1 MRRAAA
7 LATLCVTSALVPPL
21 ATPRAKR
28 RAVPVDIETSDR
40 SDWYILQ
47 CYVGNELWCGETLK
61 EILSYPENAEAK
73 SRVDEILVPT
83 EKVASTRGK
92 KVYHKDRIIY
102 PGYVFVKWRPDQNSW
117 AVLTKV
123 PKVANFVGD
132 DKGMRNGIGDVV
144 VGYKGAVTPTPLTE
158 REVEGMLKIHQEGQ
172 DVGLDSIV
180 DNYAL
185 GDIVAVV
192 KGDLTGERGLIR
204 SVKNDQLIIRLTG
217 GTSAFD
223 VPLDPDQVRLLTPEE
238 IASMEQAEELAQ
250 ARADAAAR
258 EAAEREARRSG
269 EADYGRGDAGL
280 ASRRQRRADRKQDE
294 VYDVDDGAGRAA
306 RRSRWDTMAEA
317 SAREGSLG
325 FGSAVDKDLDE
336 DEYTTAEDDPDDAL
350 LGQPSEAD
358 DAFFDSLFASMGD
371 DEKPKKEKSRKAEA
385 ASDDDLLRS
394 LLSDDGGDFEED
406 DEDESFASFLGSD
419 EDDDLGDDAELL
431 SILGIGGGGD
441 EEPAQASASA
451 PAVPVASSESYDTM
465 KVPELKALLKEKGLK
480 VGGKKAE
487 LVARLREA
495 A

>member
-7 LATLCVTSALVPPL
+7 LATLCVTSALIPPL
-21 ATPRAKR
+21 TKPHARR

-158 REVEGMLKIHQEGQ
+158 REVKGMLKIHQEGQ

-223 VPLDPDQVRLLTPEE
+223 VPLDPEQVRLLTPEE
-238 IASMEQAEELAQ
+238 IAQMEQAEELAQ

-280 ASRRQRRADRKQDE
+280 ASRRQRRNERKQND

-317 SAREGSLG
+317 SAREGALG
-325 FGSAVDKDLDE
+325 FGSAVDRDLDE

-358 DAFFDSLFASMGD
+358 DAFFDSLFASMGE

-394 LLSDDGGDFEED
+394 LLSDDDGDFD
-406 DEDESFASFLGSD
+406 DEADDDESFASFLGSD
-419 EDDDLGDDAELL
+419 EDDLGDEDDAELL
-431 SILGIGGGGD
+431 SILGIGGGD
-441 EEPAQASASA
+441 AP
-451 PAVPVASSESYDTM
+451 PAVPVASSESYETM
-465 KVPELKALLKEKGLK
+465 KVPELKALLKERGLK
-480 VGGKKAE
+480 VGGKKSE
-487 LVARLREA
+487 LIERLQGA

>member
-1 MRRAAA
+1 
-7 LATLCVTSALVPPL
+7 
-21 ATPRAKR
+21 
-28 RAVPVDIETSDR
+28 
-40 SDWYILQ
+40 
-47 CYVGNELWCGETLK
+47 
-61 EILSYPENAEAK
+61 
-73 SRVDEILVPT
+73 
-83 EKVASTRGK
+83 
-92 KVYHKDRIIY
+92 
-102 PGYVFVKWRPDQNSW
+102 
-117 AVLTKV
+117 
-123 PKVANFVGD
+123 
-132 DKGMRNGIGDVV
+132 
-144 VGYKGAVTPTPLTE
+144 
-158 REVEGMLKIHQEGQ
+158 MLKIHQEGQ

-185 GDIVAVV
+185 GDIVAIV

-280 ASRRQRRADRKQDE
+280 ASRRQRRADRKQND

-317 SAREGSLG
+317 SAREGALG
-325 FGSAVDKDLDE
+325 FGAAVDRDMEE

-358 DAFFDSLFASMGD
+358 DAFFDSLFASMGG
-371 DEKPKKEKSRKAEA
+371 DEKPKKKETSRKAEA

-419 EDDDLGDDAELL
+419 EDDLGDEDDAELL
-431 SILGIGGGGD
+431 SILGIGGGD
-441 EEPAQASASA
+441 A
-451 PAVPVASSESYDTM
+451 PDPVPVATTDYDAM

-480 VGGKKAE
+480 VGGKKAD

>member
-7 LATLCVTSALVPPL
+7 LAALACVTRALVPPL
-21 ATPRAKR
+21 TKPHARR
-28 RAVPVDIETSDR
+28 RAVPVDIETSDK

-117 AVLTKV
+117 AGLTKV

-158 REVEGMLKIHQEGQ
+158 REVQGMLKIHQEGQ

-238 IASMEQAEELAQ
+238 IAQMEQAEELAQ

-280 ASRRQRRADRKQDE
+280 ASRRQRRAERKEQD

-317 SAREGSLG
+317 SAREGALG
-325 FGSAVDKDLDE
+325 FGAAVDRDMEE

-371 DEKPKKEKSRKAEA
+371 EPKKKPVSRKAEA

-394 LLSDDGGDFEED
+394 LLSDDGGDFEEED

-419 EDDDLGDDAELL
+419 EDDLGDEDDAELL

-441 EEPAQASASA
+441 DDAPAPAQ
-451 PAVPVASSESYDTM
+451 AVPVATTDYDAM
-465 KVPELKALLKEKGLK
+465 KVPELKALLKERGLK

>member
-7 LATLCVTSALVPPL
+7 LATLGVTTALIPPL
-21 ATPRAKR
+21 TKPHARR
-28 RAVPVDIETSDR
+28 RAVPVDIEASDR

-158 REVEGMLKIHQEGQ
+158 REVKGMLKIHQEGQ

-238 IASMEQAEELAQ
+238 IAQMEQAEELAQ

-280 ASRRQRRADRKQDE
+280 ASRRQRRADRKEQD

-317 SAREGSLG
+317 SAREGALG

-371 DEKPKKEKSRKAEA
+371 EPKKPVSRKAEA

-419 EDDDLGDDAELL
+419 EDDLGDEDDAELL

-441 EEPAQASASA
+441 DAP
-451 PAVPVASSESYDTM
+451 PAVPVATTESYDTM
-465 KVPELKALLKEKGLK
+465 KVPELKALLKERGLK

>member
-21 ATPRAKR
+21 TKPHARR
-28 RAVPVDIETSDR
+28 RAVPVDIETSDK

-144 VGYKGAVTPTPLTE
+144 VGYKGAVTPTPLTK

-223 VPLDPDQVRLLTPEE
+223 VPLDPDQVRLLTDEE
-238 IASMEQAEELAQ
+238 IAQMEQAEELAQ

-280 ASRRQRRADRKQDE
+280 ASRRQRRNERKQND

-317 SAREGSLG
+317 SAREGALG

-394 LLSDDGGDFEED
+394 LLSDDGADFGEED

-419 EDDDLGDDAELL
+419 EDDLGDEDDAELL
-431 SILGIGGGGD
+431 SILGIGGGD
-441 EEPAQASASA
+441 A
-451 PAVPVASSESYDTM
+451 PDAVPVATTESYDAM
-465 KVPELKALLKEKGLK
+465 KVPELKALLKERGLK
-480 VGGKKAE
+480 VGGKKAD

>member
-21 ATPRAKR
+21 TKPHTRR

-158 REVEGMLKIHQEGQ
+158 REVKGMLKIHQEGQ

-280 ASRRQRRADRKQDE
+280 ASRRQRRNERKQDE

-325 FGSAVDKDLDE
+325 FGAAVDKDMDA

-371 DEKPKKEKSRKAEA
+371 EPKKPVSRKAEA

-406 DEDESFASFLGSD
+406 DDESFASFLGSD
-419 EDDDLGDDAELL
+419 EDDLGDEDDAELL
-431 SILGIGGGGD
+431 SILGIGGGD
-441 EEPAQASASA
+441 A
-451 PAVPVASSESYDTM
+451 PDAVPVATTESYDAM
-465 KVPELKALLKEKGLK
+465 KVPELKALLKERGLK
-480 VGGKKAE
+480 VGGKKAD

>member
-1 MRRAAA
+1 MRRHAA

-21 ATPRAKR
+21 TKPHTRR

-158 REVEGMLKIHQEGQ
+158 REVKGMLKIHQEGQ

-280 ASRRQRRADRKQDE
+280 ASRRQRRNERKQDE

-325 FGSAVDKDLDE
+325 FGAAVDKDMDA

-371 DEKPKKEKSRKAEA
+371 EPKKPVSRKAEA

-406 DEDESFASFLGSD
+406 DDESFASFLGSD
-419 EDDDLGDDAELL
+419 EDDLGDEDDAELL
-431 SILGIGGGGD
+431 SILGIGGGD
-441 EEPAQASASA
+441 A
-451 PAVPVASSESYDTM
+451 PDAVPVATTESYDAM
-465 KVPELKALLKEKGLK
+465 KVPELKALLKERGLK

>member
-1 MRRAAA
+1 MRRRHAA
-7 LATLCVTSALVPPL
+7 LATLCVASALVPPL
-21 ATPRAKR
+21 TKPRTRR
-28 RAVPVDIETSDR
+28 RAVPVDIETSDK

-158 REVEGMLKIHQEGQ
+158 REVKGMLKIHQEGQ

-185 GDIVAVV
+185 GDVVAVV

-238 IASMEQAEELAQ
+238 ISQMEQAEELAQ

-280 ASRRQRRADRKQDE
+280 ASRRQRRNERKQDE

-325 FGSAVDKDLDE
+325 FGSAVDRDMDD

-358 DAFFDSLFASMGD
+358 DAFFDSLFSSLGN

-394 LLSDDGGDFEED
+394 LLSDDGADFADED
-406 DEDESFASFLGSD
+406 DDDESFASFLGSD
-419 EDDDLGDDAELL
+419 EDDLGDEDDAELL
-431 SILGIGGGGD
+431 SILGIGGGGGD
-441 EEPAQASASA
+441 DAP
-451 PAVPVASSESYDTM
+451 PAVPVATTDYDTM
-465 KVPELKALLKEKGLK
+465 KVPELKALLKERGLK

>member
-1 MRRAAA
+1 
-7 LATLCVTSALVPPL
+7 
-21 ATPRAKR
+21 
-28 RAVPVDIETSDR
+28 
-40 SDWYILQ
+40 
-47 CYVGNELWCGETLK
+47 
-61 EILSYPENAEAK
+61 
-73 SRVDEILVPT
+73 
-83 EKVASTRGK
+83 
-92 KVYHKDRIIY
+92 
-102 PGYVFVKWRPDQNSW
+102 
-117 AVLTKV
+117 
-123 PKVANFVGD
+123 
-132 DKGMRNGIGDVV
+132 
-144 VGYKGAVTPTPLTE
+144 
-158 REVEGMLKIHQEGQ
+158 
-172 DVGLDSIV
+172 
-180 DNYAL
+180 
-185 GDIVAVV
+185 
-192 KGDLTGERGLIR
+192 
-204 SVKNDQLIIRLTG
+204 
-217 GTSAFD
+217 
-223 VPLDPDQVRLLTPEE
+223 
-238 IASMEQAEELAQ
+238 MEQAEELAQ

-280 ASRRQRRADRKQDE
+280 ASRRQRRNERKQDE

-325 FGSAVDKDLDE
+325 FGAAVDKDMDA

-371 DEKPKKEKSRKAEA
+371 EPKKPVSRKAEA

-406 DEDESFASFLGSD
+406 DDESFASFLGSD
-419 EDDDLGDDAELL
+419 EDDLGDEDDAELL
-431 SILGIGGGGD
+431 SILGIGGGD
-441 EEPAQASASA
+441 A
-451 PAVPVASSESYDTM
+451 PDAVPVATTESYDAM

>member
-21 ATPRAKR
+21 TKPHARR
-28 RAVPVDIETSDR
+28 RAVPVDIETSDK

-158 REVEGMLKIHQEGQ
+158 REVQGMLKIHQEGQ

-238 IASMEQAEELAQ
+238 ISQMEQAEELAQ

-280 ASRRQRRADRKQDE
+280 ASRRQRRADRKQND

-325 FGSAVDKDLDE
+325 FGSAVDRDLDE

-371 DEKPKKEKSRKAEA
+371 EPKKPVSRKAEA

-419 EDDDLGDDAELL
+419 EDDLGDEDDAELL
-431 SILGIGGGGD
+431 SILGIGGGD
-441 EEPAQASASA
+441 A
-451 PAVPVASSESYDTM
+451 PDPVPVATTDYDAM
-465 KVPELKALLKEKGLK
+465 KVPELKALLKERGLK

>member
-21 ATPRAKR
+21 TKPHTRR

-158 REVEGMLKIHQEGQ
+158 REVKGMLKIHQEGQ

-280 ASRRQRRADRKQDE
+280 ASRRQRRQDRKQDD

-325 FGSAVDKDLDE
+325 FGAAVDQDMDA

-371 DEKPKKEKSRKAEA
+371 EPKKPVSRKAEA

-394 LLSDDGGDFEED
+394 LLSDDGGDFEDD

-441 EEPAQASASA
+441 EEPAQASAPA

>member
-1 MRRAAA
+1 MRSAAA
-7 LATLCVTSALVPPL
+7 LATLCVTTALIPPL
-21 ATPRAKR
+21 AKPVARR
-28 RAVPVDIETSDR
+28 RAVPVDIETSDK

-158 REVEGMLKIHQEGQ
+158 REVKGMLKIHQEGQ

-180 DNYAL
+180 DNFAL

-238 IASMEQAEELAQ
+238 IAQMEQAEELAQ

-280 ASRRQRRADRKQDE
+280 ASRRQRRQDRKQDE

-317 SAREGSLG
+317 SAREGALG
-325 FGSAVDKDLDE
+325 FGAAVDRDLDE

-358 DAFFDSLFASMGD
+358 DAFFDSLFSSLGGN
-371 DEKPKKEKSRKAEA
+371 DEPKKKKPVSRKAEA

-394 LLSDDGGDFEED
+394 LLSDDGSDFEEEAD
-406 DEDESFASFLGSD
+406 DDESFASFLGSD
-419 EDDDLGDDAELL
+419 EDDLEGEDEELL
-431 SILGIGGGGD
+431 SILGIGGGD
-441 EEPAQASASA
+441 A
-451 PAVPVASSESYDTM
+451 PDAVPVASSESYDAM